1 MVCRTSTPVPASRF
15 PRRQHSA
22 SVLRAISDLV
32 WRARWP
38 DPGFV
43 RVGGLPDACAARAL
57 KATKDLSRGFPNLS
71 PVPAWRFPRREDLA
85 YVLRAASDP
94 AWHEGSEHVRAVPD
108 WPVFDADWFPFGTAT
123 THRTLPCTSGPH
135 ESNPHSTRRKRPVRL
150 RAPASA
156 GAPSRATP
164 SEPTAGDLAR

>member
-85 YVLRAASDP
+85 YVLWAISDVLWRECWSDLVSP
-94 AWHEGSEHVRAVPD
+94 RSAGSLTPVPRG
-108 WPVFDADWFPFGTAT
+108 PSKTKRICLTAFGTPI
-123 THRTLPCTSGPH
+123 R
-135 ESNPHSTRRKRPVRL
+135 V
-150 RAPASA
+150 PA
-156 GAPSRATP
+156 
-164 SEPTAGDLAR
+164 